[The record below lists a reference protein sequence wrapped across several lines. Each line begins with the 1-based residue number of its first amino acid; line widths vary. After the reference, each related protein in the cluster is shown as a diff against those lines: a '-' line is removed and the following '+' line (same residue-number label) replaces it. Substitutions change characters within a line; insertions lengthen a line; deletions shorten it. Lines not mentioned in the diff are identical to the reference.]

1 MATTTEAPDVEPRTL
16 RAQTSRL
23 NSGGIGC
30 TSGAAVE
37 LAGLAHGFGELEVI
51 AGIELGVEAGEVV
64 GVVGPSGCG
73 KSTLLELIA
82 GLLDPS
88 AGRIAVG
95 GRPAAD
101 ERLARCVYMPQR
113 DLLLPWLSAL
123 DNAALAPRSRG
134 ASRAAARAEAA
145 PLFERFGLAGF
156 ESARPDELS
165 GGMRQRVAF
174 LRTLLA
180 AKPVL
185 LLDEPFASLDAISR
199 AEMQE
204 WLAGALAEQP
214 ATALLVTHDVEEALY
229 LCDRV
234 LVLSARPARLVAAVT
249 APSPRSAPRLEAV
262 TSPAFTRARE
272 RALEALAEGAR

>member
-1 MATTTEAPDVEPRTL
+1 MATATEAPVEEPRTV
-16 RAQTSRL
+16 
-23 NSGGIGC
+23 
-30 TSGAAVE
+30 SGAGTAVE
-37 LAGLAHGFGELEVI
+37 IAGLRHRFGDLEVLRGVDLE
-51 AGIELGVEAGEVV
+51 AGAGEVV

-82 GLLDPS
+82 GLLDPED
-88 AGRIAVG
+88 GTLRVG
-95 GRPAAD
+95 GEQAAA

-123 DNAALAPRSRG
+123 DNAALAPRNRG
-134 ASRAAARAEAA
+134 ASRKAARAAAA
-145 PLFERFGLAGF
+145 PLFEHFGLAGF
-156 ESARPDELS
+156 ESSRPAELS

-180 AKPVL
+180 DKPVL

-204 WLAGALAEQP
+204 WLAGALGAEP
-214 ATALLVTHDVEEALY
+214 VTVVMVTHDVEEALY

-234 LVLSARPARLVAAVT
+234 AVLSARPARTVT
-249 APSPRSAPRLEAV
+249 TLSSPAPRATPRFEAV
-262 TSPAFTRARE
+262 TSPAFTAVRE
-272 RALEALAEGAR
+272 RALEALAGGSR